1 MVQTPATEATQA
13 LNSFWPKVAEDVKT
27 LTNVNQLKKL
37 NIYISLTNKVSILL
51 E

>member
-27 LTNVNQLKKL
+27 LNNVSHYKC
-37 NIYISLTNKVSILL
+37 SI
-51 E
+51 